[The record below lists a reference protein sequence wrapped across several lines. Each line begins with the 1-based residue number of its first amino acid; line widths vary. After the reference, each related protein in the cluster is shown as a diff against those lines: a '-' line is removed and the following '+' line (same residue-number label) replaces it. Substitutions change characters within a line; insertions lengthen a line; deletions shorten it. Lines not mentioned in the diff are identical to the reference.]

1 MITSKKA
8 TISKTDPLPIPLIIG
23 IAIAFGIAMRVL
35 TLNL

>member
-1 MITSKKA
+1 
-8 TISKTDPLPIPLIIG
+8 LPIPLIIG